1 MSNDKKAKYVSKGER
16 NSGGRIKRQHPA
28 IMPHATHIQ
37 SAMAVA
43 FTSACIKGI
52 LEVYAEKRVPSNMV
66 KANLVKTVN
75 SMLSRKDSMKPVGR
89 GWTANLSPATVKK
102 LVKEGVFA

>member
-28 IMPHATHIQ
+28 IMPHATHVQ

-43 FTSACIKGI
+43 FTSACIKGMVK
-52 LEVYAEKRVPSNMV
+52 VYAEKRFPS
-66 KANLVKTVN
+66 NLVKTVN
-75 SMLSRKDSMKPVGR
+75 SMLSRKDNMKPVGR